1 MKTYKHIGKVKNTG
15 SKCLV
20 VFRTLPGESNMS
32 LILPTATLPDS
43 YHNSIMELVE
53 TDQAQDCFEFAEIM
67 FVRYFPDGR
76 PMLRALQVDNR
87 LIKMPTDNIIMTPGP
102 QSEIELSQLNVLIAE
117 QKNCT
122 IDELINF
129 VKGGPTGFDPT
140 VNLKNVG
147 ISTPVPTPAAE
158 NVGVLTDQDL
168 AKTYRS
174 QADAMYKEAARMR
187 KEADSLDPTKK
198 KPINPT
204 DA

>member
-1 MKTYKHIGKVKNTG
+1 
-15 SKCLV
+15 
-20 VFRTLPGESNMS
+20 
-32 LILPTATLPDS
+32 
-43 YHNSIMELVE
+43 
-53 TDQAQDCFEFAEIM
+53 M

-76 PMLRALQVDNR
+76 PMLRALQADNR

>member
-187 KEADSLDPTKK
+187 KESDSIDPTKK